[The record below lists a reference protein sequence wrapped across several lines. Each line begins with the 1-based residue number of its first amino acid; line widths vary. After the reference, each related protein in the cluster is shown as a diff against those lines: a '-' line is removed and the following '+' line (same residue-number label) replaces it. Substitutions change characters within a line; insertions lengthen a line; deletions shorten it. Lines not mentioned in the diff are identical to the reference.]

1 MAERVEVLDIDTS
14 STVQTLNDLKAE
26 IKALKTEF
34 EQTDVTSE
42 KFRDLLQQIT
52 EKQQQLT
59 NITKSGVAAQVGS
72 YNELVNMMAKLK
84 TEWRATSDEAT
95 RNALGSKIN
104 DINNQLKQLD
114 STIGSSVRYVGDY
127 RGAIKDLRMELAQ
140 LVPGT
145 AEYNAKLLELANTT
159 RDYKD
164 QQEAIRGGAQDYGQV
179 ISNISGVMAGF
190 TGALQ
195 VGMGA
200 MQAMGIESEDAMEMI
215 KQLQGVMAITSGLQ
229 AIGDGVK
236 AFGRLNDAIKGV
248 TVVQT
253 LLNKVT
259 GKGTATVVANT
270 AAEGANAAAQT
281 TNTAAT
287 GAATAAQWSF
297 NAAVAANPLGAFIL
311 VVMAAV
317 AAVWGLVKAVS
328 WLFGSN
334 KDAEQSQEDLKKA
347 QERSIQT
354 ADKLTEAW
362 KEQDKALKKKMEDDD
377 YELQLLEARGG
388 TEQQVHDLKISHI
401 QDEIK
406 ALQALIKQRQAEL
419 TAWVEQQKIQAG
431 MYEFVDAQGR
441 KNLVGTKEQI
451 AKYKELVGQ
460 INELKDESLKL
471 QRSLELENAKFETKQ
486 RNDIKKRHQDE
497 RKAEADHQKKMAQET
512 LNVKKK
518 LRDTEVS
525 MMEEGV
531 QKEMTIRRNQFTDEV
546 VEYKKKLKDKLISE
560 EQYQQ
565 AIKILTE
572 KFNKD
577 IDVIKKKWDDK
588 EQADELKLFKE
599 NNQKKL
605 NEIDTYSKQA
615 EKKMYEIYEKTGNQ
629 KLFDSQSLQ
638 LEADVLDKQ
647 LAQYESYVVQLQQEQ
662 ATLQEGSTAWLNVQS
677 ELIAAQEKQ
686 LDLEIQLTQVRI
698 DAKDAKK
705 AEQEQQFEQS
715 LMGIDMMSAV
725 IDDFAGTLDPTFA
738 ALTDGANMLMN
749 SVLQVGAAVKSGE
762 KGWQGYAAV
771 AGAALSGVGQMLGTL
786 AQQQDD
792 STEEGFEQKK
802 KMEIAAATM
811 NMLGGIVSAWT
822 SAMSPSNAWMTI
834 WGQLAMGTAMSALV
848 ATMGGLQIANIKK
861 QTMNSNGAGSS
872 AGSASPSASAMTS
885 MIAPVQYT
893 SEVQGASTEGQ
904 VADSRVYVLESD
916 ITNTQRKVS
925 TAESEATF

>member
-59 NITKSGVAAQVGS
+59 NVTKSGVAAQVGS
-72 YNELVNMMAKLK
+72 YNELVNTMAKLK

-145 AEYNAKLLELANTT
+145 AEYNAKLQELANTT

-164 QQEAIRGGAQDYGQV
+164 QQEAIRGGAQDFGQV
-179 ISNISGVMAGF
+179 VSNISGVMAGF
-190 TGALQ
+190 SGALQ

-229 AIGDGVK
+229 AIDNGVK

-297 NAAVAANPLGAFIL
+297 NAAVAANPLGAFLLIITG
-311 VVMAAV
+311 VIAAIY
-317 AAVWGLVKAVS
+317 GLVKALS
-328 WLFGSN
+328 KLFGGN

-471 QRSLELENAKFETKQ
+471 QRSLELENAKFETKKITDA
-486 RNDIKKRHQDE
+486 RKNRENE
-497 RKAEADHQKKMAQET
+497 RKAEAEHQEKMAQET
-512 LNVKKK
+512 LNVEKK

-525 MMEEGV
+525 MMEDGSK
-531 QKEMTIRRNQFTDEV
+531 KEMLIRENQYKDELASY
-546 VEYKKKLKDKLISE
+546 EQKLKDKLISQ
-560 EQYQQ
+560 EQFN
-565 AIKILTE
+565 KIQKQLE
-572 KFNKD
+572 KKFNKD
-577 IDVIKKKWDDK
+577 IDAIKKKWDEK

-605 NEIDTYSKQA
+605 NEIDIYSKQA

-662 ATLQEGSTAWLNVQS
+662 ASLQEGSAAWLNVQN

-762 KGWQGYAAV
+762 KGWQTYANIA
-771 AGAALSGVGQMLGTL
+771 ATALSGVGQMFNDL
-786 AQQQDD
+786 ANEQD
-792 STEEGFEQKK
+792 SETKEGFETAKK
-802 KMEIAAATM
+802 YQIAGATM
-811 NMLGGIVSAWT
+811 TTLSSVLQALAAGNSMASQMGLAAPIGW
-822 SAMSPSNAWMTI
+822 
-834 WGQLAMGTAMSALV
+834 AMGAAM
-848 ATMGGLQIANIKK
+848 ATMVGAMGAANIAKIAETQFTDK
-861 QTMNSNGAGSS
+861 QSS
-872 AGSASPSASAMTS
+872 KSSLTPSSSAMTS
-885 MIAPVQYT
+885 MVAPVQYT